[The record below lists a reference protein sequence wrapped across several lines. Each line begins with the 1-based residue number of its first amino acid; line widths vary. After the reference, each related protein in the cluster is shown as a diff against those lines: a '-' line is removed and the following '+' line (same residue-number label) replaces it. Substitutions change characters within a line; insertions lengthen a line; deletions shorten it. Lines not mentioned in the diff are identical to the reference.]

1 MAVVPKTARHKKQRY
16 TMTLP
21 HHSILPQH
29 NWWLW
34 NVLEVCLR
42 IFVLI
47 IALFLFLVF
56 WVSDRETVA
65 SLEPL
70 VLLMWSSLALATASI
85 FRFKNLAGFSV
96 SFLAAFALLEPFCDD
111 TSRDIICNE
120 VLFYT
125 LIVLMIVLVE
135 YWLRVSSHLPDFIR
149 PSFMGDNSPHH
160 HVALAIPTE
169 DDNID
174 MMSGLHT
181 DYIPPFQEAV
191 SGEHV

>member
-1 MAVVPKTARHKKQRY
+1 
-16 TMTLP
+16 MTLP

-42 IFVLI
+42 IFGLI
-47 IALFLFLVF
+47 IALFKALDLWVF
-56 WVSDRETVA
+56 TDRETVSA
-65 SLEPL
+65 QVAF
-70 VLLMWSSLALATASI
+70 VLQALSILALATASI

-96 SFLAAFALLEPFCDD
+96 SFFAAFAILEPFCE
-111 TSRDIICNE
+111 E
-120 VLFYT
+120 VYQYNDVLLSIMLF
-125 LIVLMIVLVE
+125 VSMIVLLE

-149 PSFMGDNSPHH
+149 PSFMGDNSPYH
-160 HVALAIPTE
+160 HVAIAIPTE

-174 MMSGLHT
+174 MVSGLHT